1 MDLTDDRLW
10 RAWHLM
16 QPALTRRCA
25 NNTFD
30 AECASRT
37 ESLQRKDPRRVA
49 SGLRA
54 HQLLPRVYRGRG
66 ALREPRESGNLL
78 AACFDMFAIE
88 PATDDRL
95 LRIPN
100 FLSAPHIGVS
110 AEESRLAMARAAIQ
124 GLTNH
129 ALVEAGQFDDV

>member
-1 MDLTDDRLW
+1 MLNVRQEQNLYNEKIL
-10 RAWHLM
+10 A
-16 QPALTRRCA
+16 
-25 NNTFD
+25 
-30 AECASRT
+30 
-37 ESLQRKDPRRVA
+37 
-49 SGLRA
+49 
-54 HQLLPRVYRGRG
+54 
-66 ALREPRESGNLL
+66 ALRPDRMLISTCRGYIVDEVALRVPLESGNLL

-88 PATDDRL
+88 LATDDRR

-129 ALVEAGQFDDV
+129 ALVEPGQFDDV